1 MENKKHK
8 NLKIIFYIILFSF
21 IFVYAS
27 GKSGYYESTI
37 KKNTL
42 ITSEAIKE
50 FEKDV
55 SEGKAVDIK
64 DYINAEV
71 SDYRNKYSRL
81 GYSVSKIIDSVLN
94 EGVKHFSNFL
104 KSLFT

>member
-1 MENKKHK
+1 MT
-8 NLKIIFYIILFSF
+8 
-21 IFVYAS
+21 

-42 ITSEAIKE
+42 LTSEAIKE

-55 SEGKAVDIK
+55 LEGKAVDIK

-71 SDYRNKYSRL
+71 NDYRNKYSTL
-81 GYSVSKIIDSVLN
+81 GYNISGAIDSVLN
-94 EGVKHFSNFL
+94 EGVKHFSNLL